1 MLLTI
6 LQKYLF
12 WILLCFSTI
21 FVLIIHLNA
30 EATFDYGDGI
40 QHYLISKYSWKHP
53 ELILDL
59 WGKPLFTLLSSPFAQ
74 FGLKGMM
81 IFQIIISVFTSIF
94 TYLIAN
100 KFNLKYSYLAPILIF
115 FSPIY
120 FAVLNSGLTEI
131 LFGLVIIL
139 TLWLLLNNQ
148 YLYAAILFSFSPF
161 VRPESY
167 FIFPLL
173 TIYFIFK
180 KQYKIIPFFFTGFVI
195 FTIIGYFYFND
206 FLWIIHNNYQVGQ
219 NYPQKGEFLHY
230 FNQYDNIL
238 GKLNGILFLTGFITI
253 LFEFIKHLIK
263 KSNSIKEY
271 SLEKIIIIYGSI
283 FIVFSIHT
291 LMNWMPGINSNLGM
305 LRYLTSIIPL
315 SALISLHAFQLLDI
329 IPILKKI
336 KSLILILIST
346 LIINEP
352 FNKYFYPFRLSN
364 EQIVI
369 NQSAKFLSNFNLKNK
384 TIIFLHPQLPVSLD
398 IDPFD
403 KNHSILM
410 WALDVNHID
419 QLPDSTLIVWDSHFS
434 PLEGNVPVEKLK
446 SDTSLKLLK
455 HFKFIDES
463 YPFETLIFIKSNKN
477 IDLNVQPEYVAEQ
490 GIVNLNNYEIKT
502 YNFDTLNTTII
513 NLSTEKSLSGKYS
526 LKYSSEN
533 EWGNV
538 FTYTNIQNLIKIK
551 IQFSFI
557 PIDTLKETFIIT
569 HIKDTIDNSTLV
581 WFGDK
586 LSNYKLNEWNQFE
599 TNHAFFN
606 NKFNQKSKLDIYF
619 WNKSKKNFYIDDLK
633 ITFYYSK

>member
-1 MLLTI
+1 
-6 LQKYLF
+6 
-12 WILLCFSTI
+12 
-21 FVLIIHLNA
+21 
-30 EATFDYGDGI
+30 
-40 QHYLISKYSWKHP
+40 
-53 ELILDL
+53 
-59 WGKPLFTLLSSPFAQ
+59 
-74 FGLKGMM
+74 
-81 IFQIIISVFTSIF
+81 
-94 TYLIAN
+94 
-100 KFNLKYSYLAPILIF
+100 
-115 FSPIY
+115 
-120 FAVLNSGLTEI
+120 
-131 LFGLVIIL
+131 
-139 TLWLLLNNQ
+139 
-148 YLYAAILFSFSPF
+148 
-161 VRPESY
+161 
-167 FIFPLL
+167 
-173 TIYFIFK
+173 
-180 KQYKIIPFFFTGFVI
+180 
-195 FTIIGYFYFND
+195 
-206 FLWIIHNNYQVGQ
+206 
-219 NYPQKGEFLHY
+219 
-230 FNQYDNIL
+230 
-238 GKLNGILFLTGFITI
+238 
-253 LFEFIKHLIK
+253 
-263 KSNSIKEY
+263 
-271 SLEKIIIIYGSI
+271 
-283 FIVFSIHT
+283 
-291 LMNWMPGINSNLGM
+291 MNWLPGLHSNLGM
-305 LRYLTSIIPL
+305 LRFFASIIPF

-329 IPILKKI
+329 NPIIKNI

-346 LIINEP
+346 LFINEP

-384 TIIFLHPQLPVSLD
+384 TIIFLHTQLPVSLD

-434 PLEGNVPVEKLK
+434 PVEGNVPVEKLK
-446 SDTSLKLLK
+446 SNTSLKLLK

-463 YPFETLIFIKSNKN
+463 YPFETLIFIKSNKK
-477 IDLNVQPEYVAEQ
+477 IDLYIQPEYVAEQ

-557 PIDTLKETFIIT
+557 PIDTLKEVFIIT

-586 LSNYKLNEWNQFE
+586 LSNYKFNEWNQFE

-619 WNKSKKNFYIDDLK
+619 WNKSKNNFYIDDLK